1 MQGCCRQG
9 CRQLQAGSLRS
20 PEMRNRPRLLFKL
33 SITIPR
39 MSASTKRNWN
49 WSLWVGFLFVLA
61 GFLSYPFFA
70 RFPITRDFPL
80 ANFLLFGFGGIFLL
94 VGLVR
99 AFGKPQ
105 SYRGKIVGPIL
116 AVLSV
121 VVFGFFSYLIFYEL
135 RQLPSSTAAPR
146 VGEKAPA
153 FTLPDQDNNQVSLAD
168 LLSAPASSASTA
180 KANAVLLIFY
190 RGFW

>member
-1 MQGCCRQG
+1 MK
-9 CRQLQAGSLRS
+9 RS
-20 PEMRNRPRLLFKL
+20 
-33 SITIPR
+33 
-39 MSASTKRNWN
+39 WN
-49 WSLWVGFLFVLA
+49 WSLWIGFFFVLA
-61 GFLSYPFFA
+61 GFLSYTFFA
-70 RFPITRDFPL
+70 RFPITRDFPW
-80 ANFLLFGFGGIFLL
+80 ANFLLFGVGGIFLL

-135 RQLPSSTAAPR
+135 RQLPASTRGPR
-146 VGEKAPA
+146 VGERAPA

>member
-1 MQGCCRQG
+1 MRQKRKPNDG
-9 CRQLQAGSLRS
+9 VLAIPSVIDSNG
-20 PEMRNRPRLLFKL
+20 KL
-33 SITIPR
+33 K
-39 MSASTKRNWN
+39 KRWD
-49 WSLWVGFLFVLA
+49 WSLSVGFLFVLA
-61 GFLSYPFFA
+61 GFLSYSFFA
-70 RFPITRDFPL
+70 RFPITRDFPW
-80 ANFLLFGFGGIFLL
+80 ANFLLFGVGGIFLL

-135 RQLPSSTAAPR
+135 RQLPASTGAPH
-146 VGEKAPA
+146 VGQKAPE
-153 FTLPDQDNNQVSLAD
+153 FTLPDQGNNKVSLGD
-168 LLSAPASSASTA
+168 LFAAPASSTSTA

>member
-1 MQGCCRQG
+1 VVDSNG
-9 CRQLQAGSLRS
+9 
-20 PEMRNRPRLLFKL
+20 NVK
-33 SITIPR
+33 
-39 MSASTKRNWN
+39 KRWN

-70 RFPITRDFPL
+70 RFPVTRDFPW
-80 ANFLLFGFGGIFLL
+80 ANFLFFGVGGTFLL

-105 SYRGKIVGPIL
+105 RYRGKIVGPIL

-135 RQLPSSTAAPR
+135 RQIPASTAGPR
-146 VGEKAPA
+146 IGQKAPE
-153 FTLPDQDNNQVSLAD
+153 FTLLDQDDKQTSLAD
-168 LLSAPASSASTA
+168 LLSEPASSASTA
-180 KANAVLLIFY
+180 KAYAVLLIFY

>member
-1 MQGCCRQG
+1 M
-9 CRQLQAGSLRS
+9 
-20 PEMRNRPRLLFKL
+20 
-33 SITIPR
+33 
-39 MSASTKRNWN
+39 STKRNWN
-49 WSLWVGFLFVLA
+49 WSLWIGFLFALT
-61 GFLSYPFFA
+61 GFLSYPFFT
-70 RFPITRDFPL
+70 RFPITRDFPW
-80 ANFLLFGFGGIFLL
+80 ANFLLFGVGGIFIL

-99 AFGKPQ
+99 AFGKPER
-105 SYRGKIVGPIL
+105 YRGKIVGPIL

-135 RQLPSSTAAPR
+135 RQIPSSTAAPR
-146 VGEKAPA
+146 VEQKAPE
-153 FTLPDQDNNQVSLAD
+153 FTLLDQDDKQTSLAD

>member
-1 MQGCCRQG
+1 VEYWR
-9 CRQLQAGSLRS
+9 A
-20 PEMRNRPRLLFKL
+20 PY
-33 SITIPR
+33 SITMPGLAIT
-39 MSASTKRNWN
+39 SVIGSNGNVKKHWN
-49 WSLWVGFLFVLA
+49 WSLWGGFLFVLA
-61 GFLSYPFFA
+61 GFVSYPFFV
-70 RFPITRDFPL
+70 RFPVTRDFPW
-80 ANFLLFGFGGIFLL
+80 ANFLLFGAGGIFFL

-116 AVLSV
+116 AALGV

-135 RQLPSSTAAPR
+135 RQLPASSGGPR
-146 VGEKAPA
+146 VGERAPA

-168 LLSAPASSASTA
+168 LLSAPASRASSA

>member
-1 MQGCCRQG
+1 MRQKRKPNDGATLEQGVLACWPADYSM
-9 CRQLQAGSLRS
+9 LDLA
-20 PEMRNRPRLLFKL
+20 
-33 SITIPR
+33 IP
-39 MSASTKRNWN
+39 SVVDSNGKVKKRWN
-49 WSLWVGFLFVLA
+49 SSLWVGFLFVLA

-70 RFPITRDFPL
+70 RFPITRDFPW
-80 ANFLLFGFGGIFLL
+80 ANFLLFGVGGILLL

-99 AFGKPQ
+99 AFGTPQ

-135 RQLPSSTAAPR
+135 RQLPSSTGAPR
-146 VGEKAPA
+146 LGEKAPT

-168 LLSAPASSASTA
+168 LLSAPASSATTA

>member
-1 MQGCCRQG
+1 MDPADGDG
-9 CRQLQAGSLRS
+9 
-20 PEMRNRPRLLFKL
+20 EIDM
-33 SITIPR
+33 
-39 MSASTKRNWN
+39 KRKSN
-49 WSLWVGFLFVLA
+49 WSLWGGFLFVLV

-70 RFPITRDFPL
+70 RFPITRDFPWV
-80 ANFLLFGFGGIFLL
+80 NFLLFGVGGIFLL

-105 SYRGKIVGPIL
+105 RYRGKIAGSIL
-116 AVLSV
+116 AALSV

-135 RQLPSSTAAPR
+135 RQLPSSTGAPR
-146 VGEKAPA
+146 VSKKAQA